1 MLYFLF
7 LIFICL
13 AFFFCSTLSK
23 ACCHSSLNLLLLV
36 NEPSILRTFDF
47 FPVIFK
53 RLPFSAFDHGGN
65 IFQCLVKRLAI
76 PFTPQFYLFFKPVQI
91 CNPPKISFLFPYPN
105 TFSLICFRFLFC
117 LGAIKHI
124 VRFLKGIQDVFF
136 RGIAPGKADTNR
148 GNPDILLSPFVK
160 LFVECADHVLHLPH
174 VSGHDHA
181 KLVPTEAITGANPS
195 EG

>member
-1 MLYFLF
+1 MTSLHRNSAYSGSMCA
-7 LIFICL
+7 IRFIRNAGLMSARGGCVCIRAIL
-13 AFFFCSTLSK
+13 
-23 ACCHSSLNLLLLV
+23 HSM
-36 NEPSILRTFDF
+36 TFRR
-47 FPVIFK
+47 VTSWCRGK
-53 RLPFSAFDHGGN
+53 RKR
-65 IFQCLVKRLAI
+65 IIKRLAI

-91 CNPPKISFLFPYPN
+91 SNPPKISFLFPYPN

-148 GNPDILLSPFVK
+148 GNLDILLSPFVK
-160 LFVECADHVLHLPH
+160 LFVECTDHVLHLPH

>member
-1 MLYFLF
+1 MRTHTV
-7 LIFICL
+7 IRQHI
-13 AFFFCSTLSK
+13 
-23 ACCHSSLNLLLLV
+23 
-36 NEPSILRTFDF
+36 IQRTFDF

-91 CNPPKISFLFPYPN
+91 SNPPKISFLFPYPN

-148 GNPDILLSPFVK
+148 GILTFFSLLLSSCSLNAPIMFSISHT
-160 LFVECADHVLHLPH
+160 F
-174 VSGHDHA
+174 
-181 KLVPTEAITGANPS
+181 LVTITQNSSPPKR
-195 EG
+195 